1 MIRPPYLKSGDT
13 VMIVSS
19 ARRVTKSEIKP
30 AADLLESW
38 GLQVKYGKNL
48 YKFQNQFSG
57 TDAERASDFQSALNN
72 KNVQASLCARGGY
85 GTVRIVDQIDFKRF
99 VKNPKWLIGYSDI
112 TVLHS
117 HVHKLGIETL
127 HAPMAFNLSK
137 LSANCLSVLKDSLF
151 GQSLRYTSSKQQ
163 ASLEK
168 LNRQG
173 TAKGELVGGNLSIL
187 YSLAG
192 TASDIDTNG
201 KILFLEDL
209 DEYLYHVD
217 RMMMNLKRTGKLSN
231 LAGLIV
237 GGMSDMK
244 DNEIPFGKTA
254 EEIIQDAVSGYSY
267 PVLYGFPSGHIPN
280 NYPLIFGREATLK
293 VTDKMELKFQS

>member
-72 KNVQASLCARGGY
+72 KNVQAILFARGGY

>member
-57 TDAERASDFQSALNN
+57 TDAERTSDFQSALNN
-72 KNVQASLCARGGY
+72 KNVQAILFARGGY

-137 LSANCLSVLKDSLF
+137 LSVNCLSVLKDSLF

-192 TASDIDTNG
+192 TASDIDTTG
-201 KILFLEDL
+201 KIL

>member
-72 KNVQASLCARGGY
+72 KNVQAILFARGGY

-137 LSANCLSVLKDSLF
+137 LSVNCLSVLKDSLF

-192 TASDIDTNG
+192 TASDIDTTG